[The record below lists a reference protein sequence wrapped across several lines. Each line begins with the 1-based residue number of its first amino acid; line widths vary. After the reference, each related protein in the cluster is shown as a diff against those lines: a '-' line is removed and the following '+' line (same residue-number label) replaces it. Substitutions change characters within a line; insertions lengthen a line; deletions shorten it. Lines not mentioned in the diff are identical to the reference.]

1 MPSVRPRRQT
11 VPIRRAIGPRSRT
24 LSTPEGT
31 RYNWRLVSLFVYVVV
46 LVVLGIASRR
56 RDRSLVSD
64 VPRHSGVRWLRQ
76 FAVQDGKN
84 RQIAISA
91 DGSHVAAAVR
101 SEAGLTIQ
109 IWSTADGRLRDC
121 WPVPDWTPS
130 ALALS
135 ANGQF
140 AACGL
145 FRRRPDDKAWE
156 AGVIVLNHPGNAT
169 GIDARIAAGEQ
180 VIASLAF
187 SPDASRL
194 AILAPTRLA
203 VHNAPIGGKQSCSSR
218 TPSVPIASP
227 FRLMASR
234 WRPQRIETSKFS
246 ICRRKNGGGSGKSLT
261 ACTRSPFR
269 RTGSSWRPSSTMHR
283 RRYGIWPRASPSP
296 NCRSLPT
303 RRALFQWRD

>member
-101 SEAGLTIQ
+101 SEAG
-109 IWSTADGRLRDC
+109 
-121 WPVPDWTPS
+121 
-130 ALALS
+130 
-135 ANGQF
+135 
-140 AACGL
+140 
-145 FRRRPDDKAWE
+145 
-156 AGVIVLNHPGNAT
+156 
-169 GIDARIAAGEQ
+169 
-180 VIASLAF
+180 
-187 SPDASRL
+187 
-194 AILAPTRLA
+194 
-203 VHNAPIGGKQSCSSR
+203 
-218 TPSVPIASP
+218 
-227 FRLMASR
+227 
-234 WRPQRIETSKFS
+234 
-246 ICRRKNGGGSGKSLT
+246 
-261 ACTRSPFR
+261 
-269 RTGSSWRPSSTMHR
+269 
-283 RRYGIWPRASPSP
+283 
-296 NCRSLPT
+296 
-303 RRALFQWRD
+303 